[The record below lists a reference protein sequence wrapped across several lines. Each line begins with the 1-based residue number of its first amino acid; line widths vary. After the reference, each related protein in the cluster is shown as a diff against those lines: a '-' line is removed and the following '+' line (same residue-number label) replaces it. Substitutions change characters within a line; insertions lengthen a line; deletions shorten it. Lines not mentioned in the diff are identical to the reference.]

1 MVAMVGWMMNINLNG
16 SLANKMQTVW
26 LLRVLV
32 AAVQPFIK
40 ILKMTLN
47 VTFNWP
53 VKKMPYCPKYL
64 EPPIQDV
71 YCDTDIEM
79 CIIKFQK

>member
-47 VTFNWP
+47 VTFNWL
-53 VKKMPYCPKYL
+53 VKKCHIAPS
-64 EPPIQDV
+64 I
-71 YCDTDIEM
+71 
-79 CIIKFQK
+79 

>member
-53 VKKMPYCPKYL
+53 VKKCHIAPS
-64 EPPIQDV
+64 I
-71 YCDTDIEM
+71 
-79 CIIKFQK
+79 